1 MNDFVFEQAPWEA
14 YLRSCKNGSVISG
27 WNLIS
32 MLEDEED
39 DAVEDAFSILTVKK
53 LQLDLSGLPQMS
65 AGSNTAQRLQQE
77 REYVTGGLKTALM
90 EETDPLRLYLEEI
103 AAAPACGDEKLLAE
117 QLSSGDQ
124 RAAQRLTELGLSRV
138 VEIAAEYAG
147 QAVLLLDLIQ
157 EGNIGLW
164 EAISGYRGGDYA
176 AQRDEAIRSSVLKA
190 IVLQARS
197 NGISQKM
204 KKALQDYRAADQHLL
219 TKLGRNPGLEEI
231 AQEMHI
237 SLEQAQTIE
246 KTMADIL
253 LLQKAEKLA
262 APKEETAEDEL
273 PVEDTAYFQM
283 RQRITELLSVLPEED
298 ARLLSLRF
306 GLDKEL
312 PLSPEDTGKRMG
324 LTPQE
329 VVAREAAAL
338 ARLRTEKE

>member
-39 DAVEDAFSILTVKK
+39 NAVEDAFSILTVKR

-283 RQRITELLSVLPEED
+283 RQRISEMMSVLDEQE
-298 ARLLSLRF
+298 ARILTMRF
-306 GLDKEL
+306 GLEKGL
-312 PLSPEDTGKRMG
+312 PMSTE
-324 LTPQE
+324 E
-329 VVAREAAAL
+329 VAKALGITTAAVTACETAAL
-338 ARLRTEKE
+338 SKLRAEK

>member
-157 EGNIGLW
+157 EGTIGLW

-283 RQRITELLSVLPEED
+283 RQRISEMMSVLDEQE
-298 ARLLSLRF
+298 ARILTMRF
-306 GLDKEL
+306 GLEKGL
-312 PLSPEDTGKRMG
+312 PMSTE
-324 LTPQE
+324 E
-329 VVAREAAAL
+329 VAKALGITTAAVTACETAAL
-338 ARLRTEKE
+338 SKLRAEK

>member
-65 AGSNTAQRLQQE
+65 AGSNTVQRLQQE

-90 EETDPLRLYLEEI
+90 EETDPLRLYLEEV

-262 APKEETAEDEL
+262 APKEETAEDDL

-283 RQRITELLSVLPEED
+283 RQRISEMLSVLDEQE
-298 ARLLSLRF
+298 ARILTMRF
-306 GLDKEL
+306 GLEKGL
-312 PLSPEDTGKRMG
+312 PMSTE
-324 LTPQE
+324 E
-329 VVAREAAAL
+329 VAKALGITTAAVTACETAAL
-338 ARLRTEKE
+338 SKLRAEK

>member
-1 MNDFVFEQAPWEA
+1 MNDFIFEQAPWKA

-39 DAVEDAFSILTVKK
+39 DVVEDAFSILTVKK

-164 EAISGYRGGDYA
+164 EAISGYRGGDYV

-283 RQRITELLSVLPEED
+283 RQRISEMLSVLDEQE
-298 ARLLSLRF
+298 ARILTMRF
-306 GLDKEL
+306 GLEKGL
-312 PLSPEDTGKRMG
+312 PMSTE
-324 LTPQE
+324 E
-329 VVAREAAAL
+329 VAKALGITTAAVTACETAAL
-338 ARLRTEKE
+338 SKLRAEK

>member
-65 AGSNTAQRLQQE
+65 AVSNTAQRLQQE

-283 RQRITELLSVLPEED
+283 RQRISEMLSVLDEQE
-298 ARLLSLRF
+298 ARILTMRF
-306 GLDKEL
+306 GLEKGL
-312 PLSPEDTGKRMG
+312 PMSTE
-324 LTPQE
+324 E
-329 VVAREAAAL
+329 VAKALGITTAAVTACETAAL
-338 ARLRTEKE
+338 SKLRAEK

>member
-77 REYVTGGLKTALM
+77 REYVTGGLKTEQM

-283 RQRITELLSVLPEED
+283 RQRISEMLSVLDEQE
-298 ARLLSLRF
+298 ARILTMRF
-306 GLDKEL
+306 GLEKGL
-312 PLSPEDTGKRMG
+312 PMSAE
-324 LTPQE
+324 E
-329 VVAREAAAL
+329 VAKALGITTAAVTACETAAL
-338 ARLRTEKE
+338 SKLRAE

>member
-283 RQRITELLSVLPEED
+283 RQRISEMLSVLDEQE
-298 ARLLSLRF
+298 AQILTMRF
-306 GLDKEL
+306 GLEKGRNRC
-312 PLSPEDTGKRMG
+312 PEQAAGRKITKRG
-324 LTPQE
+324 QHNHE
-329 VVAREAAAL
+329 NNFCGH
-338 ARLRTEKE
+338 

>member
-283 RQRITELLSVLPEED
+283 RQRISEMLSVLDEQE
-298 ARLLSLRF
+298 ARILTMRF
-306 GLDKEL
+306 GLEKGL
-312 PLSPEDTGKRMG
+312 PMSAE
-324 LTPQE
+324 E
-329 VVAREAAAL
+329 VAKALGITTAAVTACETAAL
-338 ARLRTEKE
+338 SKLRAEK

>member
-283 RQRITELLSVLPEED
+283 RQRISEMMSVLDEQE
-298 ARLLSLRF
+298 ARILTMRF
-306 GLDKEL
+306 GLEKGL
-312 PLSPEDTGKRMG
+312 PMSAE
-324 LTPQE
+324 E
-329 VVAREAAAL
+329 VAKALGITTAAVTACETAAL
-338 ARLRTEKE
+338 SKLRAE

>member
-157 EGNIGLW
+157 EGNVGLW

-283 RQRITELLSVLPEED
+283 RQRISEMMSVLDEQE
-298 ARLLSLRF
+298 ARILTMRF
-306 GLDKEL
+306 GLEKGL
-312 PLSPEDTGKRMG
+312 PMSAE
-324 LTPQE
+324 E
-329 VVAREAAAL
+329 VAKALGITTAAVTACETAAL
-338 ARLRTEKE
+338 SKLRAEK

>member
-65 AGSNTAQRLQQE
+65 TGSNTAQRLQQE

-103 AAAPACGDEKLLAE
+103 AAAPACGDKKLLAE

-283 RQRITELLSVLPEED
+283 RQRISEMLSVLDEQE
-298 ARLLSLRF
+298 ARILTMRF
-306 GLDKEL
+306 GLEKGL
-312 PLSPEDTGKRMG
+312 PMSAE
-324 LTPQE
+324 E
-329 VVAREAAAL
+329 VAKALGITTAAVTACETAAL
-338 ARLRTEKE
+338 SKLRAEK

>member
-39 DAVEDAFSILTVKK
+39 DAVEDVFSILTVKK

-283 RQRITELLSVLPEED
+283 RQRISEMMSVLDEQE
-298 ARLLSLRF
+298 ARILTMRF
-306 GLDKEL
+306 GLEKGL
-312 PLSPEDTGKRMG
+312 PMSAE
-324 LTPQE
+324 E
-329 VVAREAAAL
+329 VAKALGITTAAVTACETAAL
-338 ARLRTEKE
+338 SKLRAEK

>member
-103 AAAPACGDEKLLAE
+103 AAASACGDEKLLAE

-197 NGISQKM
+197 TGISQKM

-283 RQRITELLSVLPEED
+283 RQRISEMMSVLDEQE
-298 ARLLSLRF
+298 ARIQTMRF
-306 GLDKEL
+306 GLEKGL
-312 PLSPEDTGKRMG
+312 PMSAE
-324 LTPQE
+324 E
-329 VVAREAAAL
+329 VAKALGITTAAVTACETAAL
-338 ARLRTEKE
+338 SKLRAEK

>member
-237 SLEQAQTIE
+237 SLGQAQTIE

-283 RQRITELLSVLPEED
+283 RQRISEMMSVLDEQE
-298 ARLLSLRF
+298 ARILTMRF
-306 GLDKEL
+306 GLEKGL
-312 PLSPEDTGKRMG
+312 PMSAE
-324 LTPQE
+324 E
-329 VVAREAAAL
+329 VAKALGITTAAVTACETAAL
-338 ARLRTEKE
+338 SKLRAEK

>member
-39 DAVEDAFSILTVKK
+39 NAVEDAFSILTVKK

-77 REYVTGGLKTALM
+77 REYVTDGLKTALM

-219 TKLGRNPGLEEI
+219 TKLGRNPGIEEI

-283 RQRITELLSVLPEED
+283 RQRISEMLSVLDEQE
-298 ARLLSLRF
+298 ARILTMRF
-306 GLDKEL
+306 GLEKGL
-312 PLSPEDTGKRMG
+312 PMSAE
-324 LTPQE
+324 E
-329 VVAREAAAL
+329 VAKALGITTAAVTACETAAL
-338 ARLRTEKE
+338 SKLRAE

>member
-27 WNLIS
+27 GNLIS

-138 VEIAAEYAG
+138 VGIAAEYAG

-190 IVLQARS
+190 IVLQVRS

-283 RQRITELLSVLPEED
+283 RQRISEMLSVLDEQE
-298 ARLLSLRF
+298 ARILTMRF
-306 GLDKEL
+306 GLEKGL
-312 PLSPEDTGKRMG
+312 PMSAE
-324 LTPQE
+324 E
-329 VVAREAAAL
+329 VAKALGITTAAVTACETAAL
-338 ARLRTEKE
+338 SKLRAEK

>member
-39 DAVEDAFSILTVKK
+39 NAVEDAFSILTVKK

-77 REYVTGGLKTALM
+77 REYVTGGLKTELM

-283 RQRITELLSVLPEED
+283 RQRISEMLSVLDEQE
-298 ARLLSLRF
+298 ARILTMRF
-306 GLDKEL
+306 GLEKGL
-312 PLSPEDTGKRMG
+312 PMSAE
-324 LTPQE
+324 E
-329 VVAREAAAL
+329 VAKALGITTAAVTACETAAL
-338 ARLRTEKE
+338 SKLRAEK

>member
-283 RQRITELLSVLPEED
+283 RQRISEMMSVLDEQE
-298 ARLLSLRF
+298 ARILTMRF
-306 GLDKEL
+306 GLEKGL
-312 PLSPEDTGKRMG
+312 PMSAE
-324 LTPQE
+324 E
-329 VVAREAAAL
+329 VAKALGITTAAVTACETAAL
-338 ARLRTEKE
+338 SKLRAER

>member
-39 DAVEDAFSILTVKK
+39 NAVEDAFSILTVKK

-283 RQRITELLSVLPEED
+283 RQRISEMLSVLDEQE
-298 ARLLSLRF
+298 ARILTMRF
-306 GLDKEL
+306 GLEKGL
-312 PLSPEDTGKRMG
+312 PMSTE
-324 LTPQE
+324 E
-329 VVAREAAAL
+329 VAKALGITTAAVTACETAAL
-338 ARLRTEKE
+338 SKLRAE

>member
-39 DAVEDAFSILTVKK
+39 NAVEDAFSILTVKK

-283 RQRITELLSVLPEED
+283 RQRISEMLSVLDEQE
-298 ARLLSLRF
+298 ARILTMRF
-306 GLDKEL
+306 GLEKGL
-312 PLSPEDTGKRMG
+312 PMSAE
-324 LTPQE
+324 E
-329 VVAREAAAL
+329 VAKALGITTAAVTACETAAL
-338 ARLRTEKE
+338 SKLRAEK

>member
-1 MNDFVFEQAPWEA
+1 MNDFVFEQAPWET

-273 PVEDTAYFQM
+273 PGEDTAYFQM
-283 RQRITELLSVLPEED
+283 RQRISEMMSVLDEQE
-298 ARLLSLRF
+298 ARILTMRF
-306 GLDKEL
+306 GLEKGL
-312 PLSPEDTGKRMG
+312 PMSAE
-324 LTPQE
+324 E
-329 VVAREAAAL
+329 VAKALGITTAAVTACETAAL
-338 ARLRTEKE
+338 SKLRAEK

>member
-237 SLEQAQTIE
+237 SLEQALTIE

-283 RQRITELLSVLPEED
+283 RQRISEMMSVLDEQE
-298 ARLLSLRF
+298 ARILTMRF
-306 GLDKEL
+306 GLEKGL
-312 PLSPEDTGKRMG
+312 PMSAE
-324 LTPQE
+324 E
-329 VVAREAAAL
+329 VAKALGITTAAVTACETAAL
-338 ARLRTEKE
+338 SKLRAEK

>member
-190 IVLQARS
+190 IVLQVRS

-204 KKALQDYRAADQHLL
+204 KKALKDYRAADQHLL

-283 RQRITELLSVLPEED
+283 RQRISEMLSVLDEQE
-298 ARLLSLRF
+298 ARILTMRF
-306 GLDKEL
+306 GLEKGL
-312 PLSPEDTGKRMG
+312 PMSAE
-324 LTPQE
+324 E
-329 VVAREAAAL
+329 VAKALGITTAAVTACETAAL
-338 ARLRTEKE
+338 SKLRAEK

>member
-65 AGSNTAQRLQQE
+65 AGSNTMQRLQQE

-164 EAISGYRGGDYA
+164 EAISGYRGGDYV

-190 IVLQARS
+190 IVLQACS

-283 RQRITELLSVLPEED
+283 RQRISEMLSVLDEQE
-298 ARLLSLRF
+298 ARILTMRF
-306 GLDKEL
+306 GLEKGL
-312 PLSPEDTGKRMG
+312 PMSAE
-324 LTPQE
+324 E
-329 VVAREAAAL
+329 VAKALGITTAAVTACETAAL
-338 ARLRTEKE
+338 SKLRAEK

>member
-157 EGNIGLW
+157 EGIIGLW

-204 KKALQDYRAADQHLL
+204 KKALQDYRTADQHLL

-283 RQRITELLSVLPEED
+283 RQRISEMLSVLDEQE
-298 ARLLSLRF
+298 ARILTMRF
-306 GLDKEL
+306 GLEKGL
-312 PLSPEDTGKRMG
+312 PMSAE
-324 LTPQE
+324 E
-329 VVAREAAAL
+329 VAKALGITTAAVTACETAAL
-338 ARLRTEKE
+338 SKLRAEK

>member
-53 LQLDLSGLPQMS
+53 LRLDLSGLPQMS

-283 RQRITELLSVLPEED
+283 RQRISEMMSVLDEQE
-298 ARLLSLRF
+298 ARILTMRF
-306 GLDKEL
+306 GLEKGL
-312 PLSPEDTGKRMG
+312 PMSAE
-324 LTPQE
+324 E
-329 VVAREAAAL
+329 VAKALGITTAAVTACETAAL
-338 ARLRTEKE
+338 SKLRAEK

>member
-14 YLRSCKNGSVISG
+14 YLRSCENGSVISG

-283 RQRITELLSVLPEED
+283 RQRISEMLSVLDEQE
-298 ARLLSLRF
+298 ARILTMRF
-306 GLDKEL
+306 GLEKGL
-312 PLSPEDTGKRMG
+312 PMSAE
-324 LTPQE
+324 E
-329 VVAREAAAL
+329 VAKALGITTAAVTACETAAL
-338 ARLRTEKE
+338 SKLRAEK

>member
-32 MLEDEED
+32 MLEDEEG

-103 AAAPACGDEKLLAE
+103 VAAPACGDEKLLAE

-283 RQRITELLSVLPEED
+283 RQRISEMMSVLDEQE
-298 ARLLSLRF
+298 ARILTMRF
-306 GLDKEL
+306 GLEKGL
-312 PLSPEDTGKRMG
+312 PMSAE
-324 LTPQE
+324 E
-329 VVAREAAAL
+329 VAKALGITTAAVTACETAAL
-338 ARLRTEKE
+338 SKLRAEK

>member
-14 YLRSCKNGSVISG
+14 YLRSCKYGSVISG

-39 DAVEDAFSILTVKK
+39 NAVEDAFSILTVKK

-219 TKLGRNPGLEEI
+219 TKLGRNPGIEEI

-283 RQRITELLSVLPEED
+283 RQRISEMLSVLDEQE
-298 ARLLSLRF
+298 ARILTMRF
-306 GLDKEL
+306 GLEKGL
-312 PLSPEDTGKRMG
+312 PMSAE
-324 LTPQE
+324 E
-329 VVAREAAAL
+329 VAKALGITTAAVTACETAAL
-338 ARLRTEKE
+338 SKLRAEK

>member
-147 QAVLLLDLIQ
+147 QVVLLLDLIQ

-246 KTMADIL
+246 KIMADIL

-283 RQRITELLSVLPEED
+283 RQRISEMMSVLDEQE
-298 ARLLSLRF
+298 ARILTMRF
-306 GLDKEL
+306 GLEKGL
-312 PLSPEDTGKRMG
+312 PMSAE
-324 LTPQE
+324 E
-329 VVAREAAAL
+329 VAKALGITTAAVTACETAAL
-338 ARLRTEKE
+338 SKLRAEK

>member
-39 DAVEDAFSILTVKK
+39 DAVEDVFSILTVKK

-283 RQRITELLSVLPEED
+283 RQRISEMLSVLDEQE
-298 ARLLSLRF
+298 ARILTMRF
-306 GLDKEL
+306 GLEKGL
-312 PLSPEDTGKRMG
+312 PMSTE
-324 LTPQE
+324 E
-329 VVAREAAAL
+329 VAKALGITTAAVTACETAAL
-338 ARLRTEKE
+338 SKLRAEK

>member
-77 REYVTGGLKTALM
+77 REYVIGGLETALM

-283 RQRITELLSVLPEED
+283 RQRISEMLSVLDEQE
-298 ARLLSLRF
+298 ARILTMRF
-306 GLDKEL
+306 GLEKGL
-312 PLSPEDTGKRMG
+312 PMSAE
-324 LTPQE
+324 E
-329 VVAREAAAL
+329 VAKALGITTAAVTACETAAL
-338 ARLRTEKE
+338 SKLRAEK

>member
-164 EAISGYRGGDYA
+164 EAISGYRGGDYV

-283 RQRITELLSVLPEED
+283 RQRISEMLSVLDEQE
-298 ARLLSLRF
+298 ARILTMRF
-306 GLDKEL
+306 GLEKGL
-312 PLSPEDTGKRMG
+312 PMSAE
-324 LTPQE
+324 E
-329 VVAREAAAL
+329 VAKALGITTAAVTACETAAL
-338 ARLRTEKE
+338 SKLRAEK

>member
-65 AGSNTAQRLQQE
+65 TGSNTAQRLQQE

-283 RQRITELLSVLPEED
+283 RQRISEMLSVLDEQE
-298 ARLLSLRF
+298 ARILTMRF
-306 GLDKEL
+306 GLEKGL
-312 PLSPEDTGKRMG
+312 PMSAE
-324 LTPQE
+324 E
-329 VVAREAAAL
+329 VAKALGITTAAVTACETAAL
-338 ARLRTEKE
+338 SKLRAEK

>member
-53 LQLDLSGLPQMS
+53 LRLDLSGLPQMS

-283 RQRITELLSVLPEED
+283 RQRISEMLSVLDEQE
-298 ARLLSLRF
+298 ARILTMRF
-306 GLDKEL
+306 GLEKGL
-312 PLSPEDTGKRMG
+312 PMSTE
-324 LTPQE
+324 E
-329 VVAREAAAL
+329 VAKALGITTAAVTACETAAL
-338 ARLRTEKE
+338 SKLRAEK